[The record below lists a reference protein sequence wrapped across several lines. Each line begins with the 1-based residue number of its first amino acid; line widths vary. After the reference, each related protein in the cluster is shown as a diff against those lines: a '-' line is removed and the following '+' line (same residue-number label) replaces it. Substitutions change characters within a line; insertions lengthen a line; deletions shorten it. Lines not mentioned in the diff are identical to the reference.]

1 MFMKLTDIA
10 SNVYLFYILFAGLGL
25 GLPTAGLDY
34 KTACNTDITQSQA
47 ANHQWLLNHATLG
60 LRTESKQLAQ
70 R

>member
-10 SNVYLFYILFAGLGL
+10 SNLYLFYILFAGLGL

-47 ANHQWLLNHATLG
+47 ANHQ
-60 LRTESKQLAQ
+60 
-70 R
+70 